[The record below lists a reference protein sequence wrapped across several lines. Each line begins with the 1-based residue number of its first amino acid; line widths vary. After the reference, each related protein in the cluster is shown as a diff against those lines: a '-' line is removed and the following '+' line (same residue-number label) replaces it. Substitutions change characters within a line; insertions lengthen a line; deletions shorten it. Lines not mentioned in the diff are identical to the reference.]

1 MKRPLIDI
9 LVIVALLAGTGYLA
23 LTRDADSAMLSG
35 IEVHGV
41 DNWPPTIQKALTST
55 AEELEGVISGH
66 SFRLD
71 ASARHL
77 PGSVLAQGAQTGR
90 DDQGLT
96 TEARIW
102 VDTAFVDSAEV
113 RIPGILNTVLLHE
126 MVHALGFGGSPKWV
140 EHEGDHCF
148 DGPNA
153 VAAWTAGGGY
163 GHCVPLDRSG
173 KVGSDDAHWD
183 LCVGRELMVPAIG
196 GGPYPLGPLTAG
208 ALADLG
214 YTVDTTAVD
223 TTFILGECHRAI
235 ADEPDGGESLELA
248 DDLSYLMAAG
258 HGTPE
263 NRDSALAL
271 VATLDSLVREPYAVL
286 AMRFVTI
293 TVAQPWASFPV
304 SDDEYPHE
312 SVMHVVRNGTDA
324 TGREMALRDLVG
336 IRTQLE
342 NEGFSPIRFCLG
354 AQFYEHAS
362 DYDAAVLA
370 GYGVD
375 PCERTID
382 WRR

>member
-1 MKRPLIDI
+1 MKRPLADI
-9 LVIVALLAGTGYLA
+9 LILAVLLGGAAYFA
-23 LTRDADSAMLSG
+23 LTRDADSPDSATLSG
-35 IEVHGV
+35 IEVHGI
-41 DNWPPTIQKALTST
+41 DNWPPRFQKVLTST

-66 SFRLD
+66 SFRLH

-140 EHEGDHCF
+140 GHEGDHCF

-153 VAAWTAGGGY
+153 VAAWTAEGGY
-163 GHCVPLDRSG
+163 GDCVPLDRSG

-196 GGPYPLGPLTAG
+196 GGPYHLGPLTAG

-214 YTVDTTAVD
+214 YTVDSTAVD
-223 TTFILGECHRAI
+223 TSFILGECHRAI
-235 ADEPDGGESLELA
+235 AGEPDGGQSVELA
-248 DDLSYLMAAG
+248 DDLSYLIAAG
-258 HGTPE
+258 DGSAK
-263 NRDSALAL
+263 DSAMVLL
-271 VATLDSLVREPYAVL
+271 ATLDSLVREPYTVL
-286 AMRFVTI
+286 ALRFVTI
-293 TVAQPWASFPV
+293 TYVESLNDFPV
-304 SDDEYPHE
+304 GGHLHQ
-312 SVMHVVRNGTDA
+312 SVTHVVRNGGDA
-324 TGREMALRDLVG
+324 TDREMALRDVDQ
-336 IRTQLE
+336 IRSHLE
-342 NEGFSPIRFCLG
+342 NVSPIRMCLG